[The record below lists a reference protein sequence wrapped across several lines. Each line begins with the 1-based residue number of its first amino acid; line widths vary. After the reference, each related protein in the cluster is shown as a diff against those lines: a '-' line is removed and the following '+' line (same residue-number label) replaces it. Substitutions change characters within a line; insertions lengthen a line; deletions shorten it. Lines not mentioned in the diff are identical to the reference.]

1 MKFFS
6 CNLEGKVKL
15 RSVDVCIKVI
25 GWDGM
30 DCTSD
35 RQWCMW

>member
-6 CNLEGKVKL
+6 GNLEGKEKV
-15 RSVDVCIKVI
+15 RTVDVCIKEI

-30 DCTSD
+30 E
-35 RQWCMW
+35 QWCMW